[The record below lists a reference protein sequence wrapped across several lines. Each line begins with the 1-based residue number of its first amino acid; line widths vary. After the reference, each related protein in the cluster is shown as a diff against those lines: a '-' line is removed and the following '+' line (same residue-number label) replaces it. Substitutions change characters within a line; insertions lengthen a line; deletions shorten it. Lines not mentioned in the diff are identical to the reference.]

1 MAINKAKNVTM
12 SFWRRR
18 GVPLEDYAETL
29 AFPSPEAGGL
39 FEKVMKLPEKYRLVL
54 VCACTVLALG
64 LAVTAYARGGLIL
77 GHVFGWGNN
86 MEVTTGIDENGESY
100 NEVRLHTENLTP
112 PVVQRGGRMIF
123 IVNNESIDI
132 TGELSPTKAF
142 RYDYTDTDGN
152 THVWLVGLVSEDTA
166 NYGYAEYIKRSDGT
180 WLGGCSVGVSLDAD
194 GRSSALWLESAKQ
207 ELNIRW

>member
-1 MAINKAKNVTM
+1 MSNKELYKQAF
-12 SFWRRR
+12 SALHAP
-18 GVPLEDYAETL
+18 GGITL
-29 AFPSPEAGGL
+29 AAEKETE
-39 FEKVMKLPEKYRLVL
+39 EKVFRPARRLVL
-54 VCACTVLALG
+54 ACVCTALLLG
-64 LAVTAYARGGLIL
+64 LAVTAYARGGQIF

-86 MEVTTGIDENGESY
+86 MEITTGIDENGESY

-132 TGELSPTKAF
+132 TGVLSPTKAF

-152 THVWLVGLVSEDTA
+152 THVWLVGLVSDDTA

>member
-1 MAINKAKNVTM
+1 MNNRELYKQAFGALHAPGGI
-12 SFWRRR
+12 
-18 GVPLEDYAETL
+18 TL
-29 AFPSPEAGGL
+29 AAENPAK
-39 FEKVMKLPEKYRLVL
+39 EKVFCPARRLVL
-54 VCACTVLALG
+54 VCVCTALLLG
-64 LAVTAYARGGLIL
+64 LAVTAYACGGKLL
-77 GHVFGWGNN
+77 SHVFGWGNN
-86 MEVTTGIDENGESY
+86 MEITTGIDENGESY
-100 NEVRLHTENLTP
+100 NEVRLHTENLTS

-123 IVNNESIDI
+123 IVNNEAIDI

-152 THVWLVGLVSEDTA
+152 THVWLVGLVSDDMA

>member
-1 MAINKAKNVTM
+1 MNNGELYKQAFGALHAPDTVSLT
-12 SFWRRR
+12 
-18 GVPLEDYAETL
+18 AEKG
-29 AFPSPEAGGL
+29 AERKIFRPGR
-39 FEKVMKLPEKYRLVL
+39 RLVL
-54 VCACTVLALG
+54 VCACTVLA
-64 LAVTAYARGGLIL
+64 L

-100 NEVRLHTENLTP
+100 NEVCLHTENLTP

-142 RYDYTDTDGN
+142 RYDYTDSDGN
-152 THVWLVGLVSEDTA
+152 THVWLVGLVSDDTA

>member
-1 MAINKAKNVTM
+1 MNNGELYKQAFGTLHAPDTVSLTAGK
-12 SFWRRR
+12 R
-18 GVPLEDYAETL
+18 AERKTFRP
-29 AFPSPEAGGL
+29 AR
-39 FEKVMKLPEKYRLVL
+39 RLVL

-86 MEVTTGIDENGESY
+86 MEITTGIDENGESY

-152 THVWLVGLVSEDTA
+152 THVWLVGLVSDDTA

>member
-1 MAINKAKNVTM
+1 MNNGELYKQ
-12 SFWRRR
+12 
-18 GVPLEDYAETL
+18 
-29 AFPSPEAGGL
+29 AFGALHAPD
-39 FEKVMKLPEKYRLVL
+39 
-54 VCACTVLALG
+54 TVSLTALG

-152 THVWLVGLVSEDTA
+152 THVWLVGLVSDDTA

>member
-1 MAINKAKNVTM
+1 
-12 SFWRRR
+12 
-18 GVPLEDYAETL
+18 
-29 AFPSPEAGGL
+29 
-39 FEKVMKLPEKYRLVL
+39 
-54 VCACTVLALG
+54 
-64 LAVTAYARGGLIL
+64 
-77 GHVFGWGNN
+77 
-86 MEVTTGIDENGESY
+86 MEVTTGIDESY

-152 THVWLVGLVSEDTA
+152 THVWLVGLVSDDTA

>member
-1 MAINKAKNVTM
+1 MNNGELYKQAFGTLHAPDTVSLTAGK
-12 SFWRRR
+12 
-18 GVPLEDYAETL
+18 GAERKT
-29 AFPSPEAGGL
+29 FRPGR
-39 FEKVMKLPEKYRLVL
+39 RLVL

-123 IVNNESIDI
+123 IVNNE
-132 TGELSPTKAF
+132 A
-142 RYDYTDTDGN
+142 
-152 THVWLVGLVSEDTA
+152 
-166 NYGYAEYIKRSDGT
+166 IKRSDGT

>member
-1 MAINKAKNVTM
+1 M
-12 SFWRRR
+12 
-18 GVPLEDYAETL
+18 
-29 AFPSPEAGGL
+29 
-39 FEKVMKLPEKYRLVL
+39 L
-54 VCACTVLALG
+54 VCACTVLVLG
-64 LAVTAYARGGLIL
+64 LAVTAYARGGQIL

-86 MEVTTGIDENGESY
+86 MEITTGIDENGESY

-132 TGELSPTKAF
+132 TDELSPTKAF

-152 THVWLVGLVSEDTA
+152 THVWLVGLVSDDTA

-207 ELNIRW
+207 ELNINW

>member
-1 MAINKAKNVTM
+1 MNYRMVGFVLGRIFLIEAVLMLFPMGCAAIYGEWSTI
-12 SFWRRR
+12 S
-18 GVPLEDYAETL
+18 
-29 AFPSPEAGGL
+29 AFLWPAL
-39 FEKVMKLPEKYRLVL
+39 IL
-54 VCACTVLALG
+54 LALG

-86 MEVTTGIDENGESY
+86 MEITTGIDENSESY

-152 THVWLVGLVSEDTA
+152 THVWLVGLVSDDTA

-207 ELNIRW
+207 ELNIHW